1 MVPGN
6 EGGVWHAC
14 LQGVLTVHGMDVQHH
29 VLMANRS
36 TTRPEHVRARVRPD
50 TLLHPL
56 PLSPHTHTH
65 PHPSTNPP
73 HTHTTCSADFR
84 QPAVPHCRRAGGW
97 RPGGHPASGGLAVMP
112 LELPWPSTPTVSARS
127 AGPRVSRLLRARAWV
142 HVSHHRGFQSC
153 VTPPLSLRVLLAHAQ
168 SHAIKCPPRTAGTH
182 LQPA

>member
-73 HTHTTCSADFR
+73 PTHTR
-84 QPAVPHCRRAGGW
+84 RAVPIFDSQLSHIAAELEGGDLEDIQLQVGW
-97 RPGGHPASGGLAVMP
+97 R
-112 LELPWPSTPTVSARS
+112 
-127 AGPRVSRLLRARAWV
+127 
-142 HVSHHRGFQSC
+142 SC
-153 VTPPLSLRVLLAHAQ
+153 P
-168 SHAIKCPPRTAGTH
+168 
-182 LQPA
+182 